1 MILLPL
7 VLAEYACV
15 KLVPVGLFIFHTS
28 LCFGIV
34 VFVIKIVVFVLLSF
48 KGVKLEKKTC
58 LSFYEILPIKTNAV
72 SIY

>member
-28 LCFGIV
+28 LCFGI
-34 VFVIKIVVFVLLSF
+34 VIKIVVFVLLSF